1 MYINLNDRLTVLGI
15 ISSLVGRLL
24 TRNRGKTRKVLLK
37 LHIPH
42 WSLFLMC
49 PSDVLWS
56 PVLGVTD

>member
-1 MYINLNDRLTVLGI
+1 MYINLNDRLTVLER
-15 ISSLVGRLL
+15 ISSLVGMLL
-24 TRNRGKTRKVLLK
+24 TSIRGKTRKV
-37 LHIPH
+37 HIPH